1 MRNETARHDITVVG
15 GGLAGVC
22 AAIAAARLG
31 RTVALINNRPVLGG
45 NSSSE
50 VRVWVVG
57 ATGHGKNHH
66 AREGGIMGEL
76 FVENQFRNPDGNPYY
91 WDAVVLDAVRAE
103 PNITLHL
110 NTDVREVDAEGPDDA
125 RRITAVTG
133 WTMGSERRIR
143 FESDVFLDCTGDGLI
158 GYLAGARHRIGREA
172 RAEYDEPWAP
182 EIADDI
188 TLGSTL
194 LFYTKDAGHPVKYV
208 PPDFAKDI
216 STTSIPQ
223 RRIIKAG
230 DNGCAYW
237 WIEFGGELDTV
248 HDNERIRDELW
259 SVIYGIWDHIK
270 NSGQFDAETMT
281 LEWVGSLPGKRE
293 YRRFV
298 GDYVLNQGDIIGQTE
313 FADRVAFG
321 GWSID
326 LHPPQGMY
334 ATEAGAKQRY
344 ADGIYHIPYRSLYS
358 VNTANLLLAGRDI
371 SASHVAF
378 GSTRVMA
385 TCATIGQAAGTAAA
399 LCAAA
404 GISPRELEVPAL
416 QRVLLREDAS
426 VIGLASDDPADL
438 ALGATVT
445 ASSALRGLVV
455 DASLVESSAESRVE
469 SPAES
474 PAEPWPLTADAGF
487 VLPADPALTGL
498 ELLLDAERDTV
509 LTVELYDPELGQN
522 YVPRRLVATASVPV
536 TAGARQWVKTGL
548 EWAPDAPRNAFVVV
562 RADPALALHV
572 ADRPTPGVLCF
583 TRVPLRPQD
592 ESPQPLRE
600 WADTG
605 LLRRTFCLRAGETAA
620 FAPDKAVDGY
630 ARPYAGPHMW
640 VSEPLGAAGAP
651 GAPGAL
657 GAPDEG
663 AEEWLELAWPEPVA
677 LSRIE
682 VVADDDV
689 NEDLINLHHHRTPF
703 DTIPTLLRDYRVE
716 VRDGSGSGSDGAWR
730 VVARVTENRRRRRTH
745 LLEEPVTAS
754 AVRIVVESTNG
765 AASAHIVA
773 VRAYA

>member
-1 MRNETARHDITVVG
+1 MRNETVRHDITVVG

-31 RTVALINNRPVLGG
+31 RSVALINNRPMLGG

-50 VRVWVVG
+50 VRVWVCG

-66 AREGGIMGEL
+66 AREGGVMGEL
-76 FVENQFRNPDGNPYY
+76 FVENQFRNPEGNPYY
-91 WDAVVLDAVRAE
+91 WDTVVLDAVRAE

-133 WTMGSERRIR
+133 WTMGSERLIR
-143 FESDVFLDCTGDGLI
+143 FESEVFLDCTGDGLI

-172 RAEYDEPWAP
+172 RAEYGEPWAP
-182 EIADDI
+182 ETADDI

-194 LFYTKDAGHPVKYV
+194 LFYTKDAGRPVKYV

-248 HDNERIRDELW
+248 HDNEQIRDELW

-270 NSGQFDAETMT
+270 NSGQFDADTMT

-293 YRRFV
+293 YRRFL
-298 GDYVLNQGDIIGQTE
+298 GDYVLHQGDILGQTE

-334 ATEAGAKQRY
+334 STAAGAKQRY
-344 ADGIYHIPYRSLYS
+344 ADGVYHIPYRSLYS
-358 VNTANLLLAGRDI
+358 VNTANLLFAGRDI

-399 LCAAA
+399 LCAER
-404 GISPRELEVPAL
+404 GIAPRELDVTLL
-416 QRVLLREDAS
+416 QRALLREDAS

-438 ALGATVT
+438 ALRATAT
-445 ASSALRGLVV
+445 ASTTMRDLTV
-455 DASLVESSAESRVE
+455 DTPDET
-469 SPAES
+469 
-474 PAEPWPLTADAGF
+474 WPLTADAGI
-487 VLPADPALTGL
+487 VLPVDPALTGL
-498 ELLLDAERDTV
+498 ELLVDAEHDTV
-509 LTVELYDPELGQN
+509 LTVDLYDPELGQN
-522 YVPRRLVATASVPV
+522 YVPRRLVATVSLDVA
-536 TAGARQWVKTGL
+536 AGHGQWVKTGL
-548 EWAPDAPRNAFVVV
+548 EWAPDTPRNAFAVV
-562 RADPALALHV
+562 RAAPGLALRV

-620 FAPDKAVDGY
+620 FAPGRAVDGY

-640 VSEPLGAAGAP
+640 VSQPLGESREA
-651 GAPGAL
+651 
-657 GAPDEG
+657 
-663 AEEWLELAWPEPVA
+663 WLELAWPEPVE
-677 LSRIE
+677 LGRIDI
-682 VVADDDV
+682 VADDDV

-716 VRDGSGSGSDGAWR
+716 VPDGPDSWR
-730 VVARVTENRRRRRTH
+730 VLARVTDNRRRRRT
-745 LLEEPVTAS
+745 LVLDEPVTTS
-754 AVRIVVESTNG
+754 AVRIVAESTNG

>member
-1 MRNETARHDITVVG
+1 MRNDTARHDITVVG

-22 AAIAAARLG
+22 AAVAAARLG
-31 RTVALINNRPVLGG
+31 RTVALVNNRPVLGG

-50 VRVWVVG
+50 VRVWVCG

-76 FVENQFRNPDGNPYY
+76 FVENQYRNPDGNPYY
-91 WDAVVLDAVRAE
+91 WDTVVLDAVRAE
-103 PNITLHL
+103 PNITLYL

-125 RRITAVTG
+125 RRITALTG
-133 WTMGSERRIR
+133 WTMGSERRVR
-143 FESDVFLDCTGDGLI
+143 FESEVFLDCTGDGLI

-182 EIADDI
+182 ETADDI

-194 LFYTKDAGHPVKYV
+194 LFYTKDAGRPVKYV

-216 STTSIPQ
+216 TTTSIPQ

-270 NSGQFDAETMT
+270 NSGEFDAETMT

-293 YRRFV
+293 YRRFL
-298 GDYVLNQGDIIGQTE
+298 GDYVLHQGDILGQTE

-358 VNTANLLLAGRDI
+358 VNTANLLFAGRNI

-399 LCAAA
+399 LCADA
-404 GISPRELEVPAL
+404 GISPRELEVASL
-416 QRVLLREDAS
+416 QRALLREDAS
-426 VIGLASDDPADL
+426 VIGLASDDPDDL
-438 ALGATVT
+438 ALRATAT
-445 ASSALRGLVV
+445 ASSTLADLTVETS
-455 DASLVESSAESRVE
+455 DAT
-469 SPAES
+469 
-474 PAEPWPLTADAGF
+474 WPLTADAGL

-522 YVPRRLVATASVPV
+522 YVPRRLVGSVSVPV
-536 TAGARQWVKTGL
+536 AAGHGQWVKTGL
-548 EWAPDAPRNAFVVV
+548 EWAPDTPRNAFVVV
-562 RADPALALHV
+562 RADPALALRV

-600 WADTG
+600 WTDSG

-620 FAPDKAVDGY
+620 FAPAKAVDGY
-630 ARPYAGPHMW
+630 ARPYAGPHLW
-640 VSEPLGAAGAP
+640 VSEPVR
-651 GAPGAL
+651 
-657 GAPDEG
+657 EG
-663 AEEWLELAWPEPVA
+663 TPEWLELAWDEPVA
-677 LSRIE
+677 LRRIE

-703 DTIPTLLRDYRVE
+703 DTLPTLVRDYRVE
-716 VRDGSGSGSDGAWR
+716 VRDAAGADWR
-730 VVARVTENRRRRRTH
+730 VLDRVTANRRRRRVH
-745 LLEEPVTAS
+745 VLEEPVTAR
-754 AVRIVVESTNG
+754 AVRIVVEATNG
-765 AASAHIVA
+765 AASAHVVA
-773 VRAYA
+773 VRAYR

>member
-1 MRNETARHDITVVG
+1 MRNETAVHDITVVG
-15 GGLAGVC
+15 GGLAGVS

-50 VRVWVVG
+50 VRVWVCG

-76 FVENQFRNPDGNPYY
+76 FVENQYRNPDGNPYF

-103 PNITLHL
+103 PGITLYL
-110 NTDVREVDAEGPDDA
+110 NTDVREVDAEGPQDT
-125 RRITAVTG
+125 RHITAVTG
-133 WTMGSERRIR
+133 WMMGSERRVR
-143 FESDVFLDCTGDGLI
+143 FESEMFLDCTGDGLI
-158 GYLAGARHRIGREA
+158 GHLAGAAFRIGREA
-172 RAEYDEPWAP
+172 RAEYQEPWAP
-182 EIADDI
+182 ETADEI

-194 LFYTKDAGHPVKYV
+194 LFYTKDAGHPVRFV

-216 STTSIPQ
+216 TTTSIPE

-237 WIEFGGELDTV
+237 WVEFGGELDTV

-259 SVIYGIWDHIK
+259 SVIHGIWDHIK
-270 NSGQFDAETMT
+270 NSGKFDAENMT

-293 YRRFV
+293 YRRFL
-298 GDYVLNQGDIIGQTE
+298 GDYVLHQGDILGQTE

-334 ATEAGAKQRY
+334 ATESGAKQRY

-358 VNTANLLLAGRDI
+358 VNVSNLLFAGRNI

-399 LCAAA
+399 LCAAV
-404 GISPRELEVPAL
+404 GSTPRGLDVQEL
-416 QRVLLREDAS
+416 QRTLLREDAS
-426 VIGLASDDPADL
+426 VIGLASTDPADL
-438 ALGATVT
+438 ALRATAT
-445 ASSALRGLVV
+445 ASSTLTALTVGTPTER
-455 DASLVESSAESRVE
+455 
-469 SPAES
+469 
-474 PAEPWPLTADAGF
+474 WPLTADAGL
-487 VLPADPALTGL
+487 VLPVDPELTGL
-498 ELLLDAERDTV
+498 QLLVDAARDTELV
-509 LTVELYDPELGQN
+509 VELHDPELGQN
-522 YVPRRLVATASVPV
+522 YVPRRLVTTSTVPV
-536 TAGARQWVKTGL
+536 AAGEKQWVDTGL
-548 EWAPDAPRNAFVVV
+548 RWSPEYARNAFVVV
-562 RADPALALHV
+562 RAHQDLALYSSDGP
-572 ADRPTPGVLCF
+572 APGVLCL
-583 TRVPLRPQD
+583 TRVPLRPGD

-600 WADTG
+600 WTDSG
-605 LLRRTFCLRAGETAA
+605 LLRRAFCLRTGTTDA
-620 FAPDKAVDGY
+620 FAPARAVDGY

-640 VSEPLGAAGAP
+640 VSGPLGGNGSA
-651 GAPGAL
+651 
-657 GAPDEG
+657 
-663 AEEWLELAWPEPVA
+663 WLQLAWPQPVT

-682 VVADDDV
+682 VIADDDV

-703 DTIPTLLRDYRVE
+703 ETLPTLLRDYRVE
-716 VRDGSGSGSDGAWR
+716 ARAADGGWQ
-730 VVARVTENRRRRRTH
+730 VLARASANRRRRRMHT
-745 LLEEPVTAS
+745 LGAPVTTT

-765 AASAHIVA
+765 AASAHVVA
-773 VRAYA
+773 VRAYR